1 MGISA
6 KKCWLAVALH
16 SVAVAA
22 LAACGGP
29 TQPGP
34 GEPAG
39 CPAVGILADAARA
52 FYLATPDRPD
62 PDQVIAT
69 ARIDDFVGDCDYED
83 TAVSVDMDL
92 TLQVLAGAVFD
103 GRSLPVDYFVAVVDP
118 QGRILNKEVF
128 RVQAEIPADA
138 RGISLEETLSLSVPL
153 PDGPASGSA
162 YELVVG
168 LQLTPQ
174 QLQINRD
181 PALLAR

>member
-6 KKCWLAVALH
+6 KKHWLTGALH
-16 SVAVAA
+16 SVAVVF

-29 TQPGP
+29 TTPGP

-39 CPAVGILADAARA
+39 CPAVGILADASRA
-52 FYLATPDRPD
+52 FFLAVPNQPD

-69 ARIDDFVGDCDYED
+69 ARISDFVGDCEYDD
-83 TAVSVDMDL
+83 AAGSGDMDL
-92 TLQVLAGAVFD
+92 TLQVVAGPAFD
-103 GRSLPVDYFVAVVDP
+103 GRALPVDYFVAVVDP
-118 QGRILNKEVF
+118 GGQILNKEVF
-128 RVQAEIPADA
+128 RVTAQVPDDA
-138 RGISLEETLSLSVPL
+138 RGLSLEESLALAVPL
-153 PDGPASGSA
+153 PAGPASGSA

-181 PALLAR
+181 PVLLSR

>member
-6 KKCWLAVALH
+6 KKCWLAGALH

-29 TQPGP
+29 TEPGP

-39 CPAVGILADAARA
+39 CPQVGILADAARA
-52 FYLATPDRPD
+52 FYLATPNRPA
-62 PDQVIAT
+62 PDQVVAT
-69 ARIDDFVGDCDYED
+69 ARIDNFAGDCDYD
-83 TAVSVDMDL
+83 DDAVAVEMDL
-92 TLQVLAGAVFD
+92 TFEVIAGPAFD
-103 GRSLPVDYFVAVVDP
+103 DRPLPVDYFVAVVDP
-118 QGRILNKEVF
+118 QGQILNKEVF
-128 RVQAEIPADA
+128 RVQAQIPADA
-138 RGISLEETLSLSVPL
+138 RGVSLEESLALSVPL
-153 PDGPASGSA
+153 PAGPASGTA
-162 YELVVG
+162 HELVIG